1 MADTDSYPLADGP
14 KTTDEQDALLDVID
28 NEQRP
33 ASMDHGKGDLARAT
47 ARRAQAVR
55 LRLSG
60 ASYDRIAEMCGYAD
74 KKSAWNAVNRA
85 LQQVE
90 TESVTQLRLLEN
102 ARLDS
107 DETVLRSILADPQTP
122 PALKIRAVDS
132 RLRLSARRS
141 RLNGTDAPI
150 QVALSAGVAA
160 DLADAL
166 TEAEETLSAFVSGEV
181 LASRDDPPV
190 DERQE
195 A

>member
-1 MADTDSYPLADGP
+1 MSSEDDLRAGPPTDSE
-14 KTTDEQDALLDVID
+14 TDAMLDAMP
-28 NEQRP
+28 P
-33 ASMDHGKGDLARAT
+33 ASEFQGSSDLARAT
-47 ARRAQAVR
+47 ARRARAVR

-60 ASYDRIAEMCGYAD
+60 ASYDEIARLAGYSDRKA
-74 KKSAWNAVNRA
+74 AWNAVTRA

-90 TESVTQLRLLEN
+90 AESVGQLRQIEN
-102 ARLDS
+102 MALNRD
-107 DETVLRSILADPQTP
+107 DTVLRQIIDSTNTP
-122 PALKIRAVDS
+122 AAVRVRAIDS

-141 RLNGTDAPI
+141 RLNGLDAPI

-166 TEAEETLSAFVSGEV
+166 AEAEEVMQAFVPGEV
-181 LASRDDPPV
+181 LESRDDTPT